1 MNVKLKSDRSF
12 IEFLRSGSQSAKLGV
27 ILLIGA
33 SLILIGS
40 FGRSEEKTLNNEEDR
55 IAEMC
60 SLAEGVGRCEVM
72 LSYSGGEV
80 VSALVLCEGADSAAV
95 RARVVSMVSSLYGI
109 GTHRIE
115 VVKISK

>member
-40 FGRSEEKTLNNEEDR
+40 FGRSEEKTLNNEDR